1 MSTVAGRA
9 DAPLPDR
16 CVHEWFAGRVSG
28 TPDAT
33 ALEFADRRLSYAELD
48 ARANRLAHLLRARGV
63 RPDVP
68 VAVCAQR
75 SPEVVTA
82 LLAVL
87 KAGGHYLPLDP
98 EYPAER
104 LAFMVADS
112 GARLLLV
119 EPELADRFA
128 ATGLELVAIEPQW
141 SAVAGLP
148 TTAPPSAAR
157 PDDLAYVMYTS
168 GSTGRPKGVAVTH
181 RNIMRLVHEADY
193 ADLDP
198 GQVVLML
205 APLSFDLSTFEVW
218 GALCNGGRLAVLP
231 QGTPTAAS
239 VERAVRRHG
248 VTVAL
253 LSTGLFQHVVRTRP
267 GALATVRQVLVAGDV
282 APPAEVR
289 MLVEQGVE
297 VVNGYGPTECTT
309 FCCARRGVT
318 LDETRGSIPIGR
330 AITRTTTYVADE
342 DGVTRVPDG
351 EPGELL
357 VGGPGVARGYLG
369 RPALTAERFVPD
381 PYGTVPGAR
390 LYRTGDLVTRDRDGV
405 LHFHG
410 RRDQQVKING
420 HRVELGEVEAA
431 LSNHPQIRAAVAAVR
446 PTPAGDKQLVGYV
459 VSDTLDRPGPPL
471 REYLRERL
479 PEYLVPTAWVRL
491 AELPL
496 NPNGKVDRTALP
508 TPGAD
513 PADAPAAAPRT
524 PVEQAVVEVWADL
537 LAVTA
542 IGVHDDFFEL
552 GGHSLLATE
561 VIALLGERF
570 PVELPVS
577 AVFDA
582 PTPALLAERVHE
594 ALAERVAQLSDAEVE
609 SMLSQVREP

>member
-1 MSTVAGRA
+1 MSTVVGRA

-16 CVHEWFAGRVSG
+16 CVHEWFAGRASG
-28 TPDAT
+28 TPDVT
-33 ALEFADRRLSYAELD
+33 ALEFGGRRLTYAELD
-48 ARANRLAHLLRARGV
+48 SRANQLAHLLRARGV
-63 RPDVP
+63 GPDAP

-98 EYPAER
+98 EYPPER

-112 GARLLLV
+112 GARILLV
-119 EPELADRFA
+119 EPGLADRFA
-128 ATGLELVAIEPQW
+128 ATGLDRVAIEPDW
-141 SAVAGLP
+141 SAAAGLP
-148 TTAPPSAAR
+148 TTAPASGAV

-168 GSTGRPKGVAVTH
+168 GSTGRPKGVGVTH
-181 RNIMRLVHEADY
+181 RNVLRLVHEADY

-205 APLSFDLSTFEVW
+205 APLSFDLSTFEIW
-218 GALCNGGRLAVLP
+218 GALCNGARLAVLP
-231 QGTPTAAS
+231 QGVPTAAS
-239 VERAVRRHG
+239 IEEAVRRHA
-248 VTVAL
+248 VSVAL

-309 FCCARRGVT
+309 FCAARRGVT
-318 LDETRGSIPIGR
+318 LAETRGSVPIGR
-330 AITRTTTYVADE
+330 AITRTSLYVVAE
-342 DGVTRVPDG
+342 DGVSLLPAG

-357 VGGPGVARGYLG
+357 VGGPGVARGYHG

-390 LYRTGDLVTRDRDGV
+390 LYRTGDLVTEGPDGQ
-405 LHFHG
+405 LLFHG

-420 HRVELGEVEAA
+420 HRIELGEVEAA
-431 LSNHPQIRAAVAAVR
+431 LSNHPEVRAAVAAVR

-459 VSDTLDRPGPPL
+459 VSDTLDRPGRPL
-471 REYLRERL
+471 REYLGGLL

-491 AELPL
+491 PELPL
-496 NPNGKVDRTALP
+496 NPNGKVDRAALP
-508 TPGAD
+508 APGD
-513 PADAPAAAPRT
+513 DSDRAPVTVART
-524 PVEQAVVEVWADL
+524 PVERAVVEVWSEL
-537 LAVTA
+537 LSVAA

-561 VIALLGERF
+561 VVALLGERF

-582 PTPALLAERVHE
+582 RTPAQLAERLRE
-594 ALAERVAQLSDAEVE
+594 AITERVEQLSDAEVE
-609 SMLSQVREP
+609 SMLSQVIEG